1 MLHILLLILKII
13 GIVLAVLIG
22 LIVLL
27 LAIVLFVPIRYT
39 ASGQYYEKP
48 KLKAQIHWLFHL
60 LRVSVTYDD
69 ELNIR
74 AKALL
79 FTIYSSDEPQDNH
92 KQEKTNKQKD
102 KKNTGKPKEDKKE
115 NTVFYELQ
123 QREQVPAV
131 SESNQSELPNETA
144 DIRICKDEEKH
155 IEKEDREK
163 DTASPKSRF
172 EAVKEGFTNFVH
184 KIMET
189 VRGILNKSI
198 SAKEAVQEKIQKFS
212 DIVND
217 EENKELVRFLW
228 EKIKKLFK
236 IIKPKKYRI
245 KIRYGFEEP
254 ETTGWLAVRLAVIY
268 GLLGMD
274 IELIPDFEQQ
284 ILEGE
289 VYLKGR
295 MRLFGILLLAGQ
307 VYFNRLV
314 KEKLLN
320 NEWHG

>member
-39 ASGQYYEKP
+39 VSGQYYEKP

-74 AKALL
+74 ARLAF
-79 FTIYSSDEPQDNH
+79 FTIYSSNKPQDNL
-92 KQEKTNKQKD
+92 KQENTSKHKE
-102 KKNTGKPKEDKKE
+102 KKNTVKPKEDKKE
-115 NTVFYELQ
+115 STVFDELK
-123 QREQVPAV
+123 QREQIFE
-131 SESNQSELPNETA
+131 SESDENDISE
-144 DIRICKDEEKH
+144 DITYTKICKDEEKH
-155 IEKEDREK
+155 TEKHTEKHIEKESVPE
-163 DTASPKSRF
+163 KSRLETVRDSITDF
-172 EAVKEGFTNFVH
+172 IHRT
-184 KIMET
+184 MET
-189 VRGILNKSI
+189 FRGILNRSI
-198 SAKEAVQEKIQKFS
+198 SAKEAVQEKLQKFS
-212 DIVND
+212 DTVND
-217 EENKELVRFLW
+217 EENRELVHFLW
-228 EKIKKLFK
+228 EKIKKLFR

-245 KIRYGFEEP
+245 KVRYGFEEP

-284 ILEGE
+284 IFEGE

-320 NEWHG
+320 KS

>member
-13 GIVLAVLIG
+13 VIVLAVLIG

-39 ASGQYYEKP
+39 VSGQYYGKP
-48 KLKAQIHWLFHL
+48 KLKAQIYWLFHL

-74 AKALL
+74 ARLAF
-79 FTIYSSDEPQDNH
+79 FTIYSSDKPQDNL
-92 KQEKTNKQKD
+92 KQK
-102 KKNTGKPKEDKKE
+102 KTSKQKENKNTVKPKEDKKDS
-115 NTVFYELQ
+115 TVFDELQ
-123 QREQVPAV
+123 QREQIPAV
-131 SESNQSELPNETA
+131 SESNQSELPNETE

-155 IEKEDREK
+155 TEKEDREK
-163 DTASPKSRF
+163 DTVSQKSRF

-189 VRGILNKSI
+189 VRGILNRSI
-198 SAKEAVQEKIQKFS
+198 SAKEAVQEKLQKFS
-212 DIVND
+212 DTVND
-217 EENKELVRFLW
+217 EENRELVHFLW
-228 EKIKKLFK
+228 EKIKKLFR

-245 KIRYGFEEP
+245 KVRYGFEEP

-284 ILEGE
+284 IFEGE

-295 MRLFGILLLAGQ
+295 IRLFGILLLAGQ

-320 NEWHG
+320 KS